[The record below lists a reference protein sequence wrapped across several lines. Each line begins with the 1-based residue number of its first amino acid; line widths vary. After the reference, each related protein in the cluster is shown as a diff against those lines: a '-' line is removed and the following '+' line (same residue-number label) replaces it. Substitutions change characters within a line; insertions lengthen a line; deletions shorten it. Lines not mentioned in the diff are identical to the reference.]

1 MALKKN
7 YEHRLLSSFL
17 LWFIVLLITSYVVLF
32 FLIRFLV
39 LKPNAEQFADLLIS
53 LNEAVV
59 EIANN
64 DSKYD
69 LDKLRETYAKRR
81 SQVQIMQE
89 MPGETYKDVWYPGL
103 KVLQNFIESESNGE
117 LELKVIDT
125 PDTKLRMIDSRHP
138 NQNLLIIPSAPPF
151 IKIFLIVSLFV
162 IMLTVVVAAWLISRQ
177 LTKPLRTLADQAHR
191 LHSEKNSFAILFNEK
206 NALPEIRSLA
216 RSLNKMRSELD
227 RTIQDRENLLTTVT
241 HDLRTPLSRLQIALD
256 ILSATNPNATPPL
269 LEDIGEMRL
278 ILDQFVELGKLNE
291 EIDEPWVEGDLNLFV
306 GRIRD
311 QYRRAGVN
319 LRTQLP
325 EQAVVVKYKA
335 IGLTRLLYNLV
346 DNACR
351 HGDGNVQIT
360 VIQAQDDPV
369 LTVSNKM
376 QSNDQGTGLTQALA
390 EQAGRLPT
398 TGLGLRIVRQ
408 FAEVHRAQLEES
420 VVDGIKSFSL
430 RFNG

>member
-191 LHSEKNSFAILFNEK
+191 LHSEKN
-206 NALPEIRSLA
+206 
-216 RSLNKMRSELD
+216 
-227 RTIQDRENLLTTVT
+227 
-241 HDLRTPLSRLQIALD
+241 
-256 ILSATNPNATPPL
+256 
-269 LEDIGEMRL
+269 
-278 ILDQFVELGKLNE
+278 
-291 EIDEPWVEGDLNLFV
+291 
-306 GRIRD
+306 
-311 QYRRAGVN
+311 
-319 LRTQLP
+319 
-325 EQAVVVKYKA
+325 
-335 IGLTRLLYNLV
+335 
-346 DNACR
+346 
-351 HGDGNVQIT
+351 
-360 VIQAQDDPV
+360 
-369 LTVSNKM
+369 
-376 QSNDQGTGLTQALA
+376 
-390 EQAGRLPT
+390 
-398 TGLGLRIVRQ
+398 
-408 FAEVHRAQLEES
+408 
-420 VVDGIKSFSL
+420 
-430 RFNG
+430 